1 MKAAALLSLLL
12 TLGAPAAP
20 PKPVSAPPP
29 KAAPVPEATA
39 TASDALVA
47 QEVRVLELDEKRA
60 NKVYRIRTAP
70 GFQTVVEFPDGFAS
84 APSCGDC
91 VDGASPQLDKSP
103 ALFVLQAFDADNYIA
118 VKPLRFSREEGG
130 DGPPEDEF
138 QMTVTVRLKS
148 KLTVTLLVEY
158 APRAQADARV
168 VFTLPNRGAESQY
181 VRDQVAKARAELAE
195 DFARRLAESSTRVL
209 LSALLDTPKCRTVR
223 RQTRQGDV
231 RLEVLHLCRLGSKV
245 FVRFAV
251 ENRGRG
257 ELAVGEVALH
267 QQHGKGESQPVDD
280 TQLLLSDDELA
291 FREVAKGVIGFELAE
306 GTEAATSYAL
316 HLTERTGDG
325 QPVVVDAFHF

>member
-1 MKAAALLSLLL
+1 MKTAALLSLLL
-12 TLGAPAAP
+12 ALAAQAKPSRPQPTPALSTEAPAKDA
-20 PKPVSAPPP
+20 
-29 KAAPVPEATA
+29 
-39 TASDALVA
+39 DALVA

-70 GFQTVVEFPDGFAS
+70 GFQTVVEFPEGFAS
-84 APSCGDC
+84 PPSCGDC

-103 ALFVLQAFDADNYIA
+103 ALFVLQAFDSDNYIA

-130 DGPPEDEF
+130 DGPPVDEF

-148 KLTVTLLVEY
+148 RLTVTLLVEY
-158 APRAQADARV
+158 ASRAQADARV
-168 VFTLPNRGAESQY
+168 VFTLPNRGAESQF
-181 VRDQVAKARAELAE
+181 VRDQVAKARAELEA
-195 DFARRLAESSTRVL
+195 DFTRRLAESSTRVL
-209 LSALLDTPKCRTVR
+209 LGALLDTPKCRTVG

-267 QQHGKGESQPVDD
+267 QLHGKGESQPVEE

-306 GTEAATSYAL
+306 GEDAASSYAL

-325 QPVVVDAFHF
+325 RPVVVGAFHF